1 MDMIKAFVFVQ
12 GFIWASLLFRKP
24 SRQLVSMAAAFLFLC
39 LLYLILYINTVFERQ
54 IPVILAPA
62 FTMLLSVSLS
72 FHPLKKWHLRL
83 KEMEFNP
90 VWFLLAAS
98 ALLVAYCIWTRMPAK
113 LCWMYVT
120 LLGAATFAVDAYA
133 FMKHLKKKTIAGSL
147 LEDPWSRLSMLLL
160 LDKGLVLLFACFIFF
175 FPVKNEDSYPAMRN
189 SMDILVTLLTFV
201 TGYMTVTALFT
212 SAAPEKRKKQKKVE
226 DENTLALIAKV
237 NRLMQ
242 DQKPYL
248 DHELTLDKMADMLE
262 LSENELTR
270 LLNHEMETNF
280 YALVNDYRMETVL
293 EKLKVSDN
301 RKFTIMAS
309 AYESGFNSKSTF
321 YRIFKEYTKLTP
333 KEYLAEN

>member
-1 MDMIKAFVFVQ
+1 
-12 GFIWASLLFRKP
+12 
-24 SRQLVSMAAAFLFLC
+24 
-39 LLYLILYINTVFERQ
+39 
-54 IPVILAPA
+54 
-62 FTMLLSVSLS
+62 
-72 FHPLKKWHLRL
+72 
-83 KEMEFNP
+83 
-90 VWFLLAAS
+90 
-98 ALLVAYCIWTRMPAK
+98 
-113 LCWMYVT
+113 
-120 LLGAATFAVDAYA
+120 
-133 FMKHLKKKTIAGSL
+133 
-147 LEDPWSRLSMLLL
+147 
-160 LDKGLVLLFACFIFF
+160 
-175 FPVKNEDSYPAMRN
+175 MRN